1 MKLGRFLSS
10 DQSIQSRK
18 QQLCD
23 MIFIFTKVK
32 TQFQYLLR
40 KEGQASFCQG
50 VQVIWNIQQM
60 IMTEERASERED
72 ISIETAR
79 TEVNRDKKKKKEYS
93 TVGQLQKVYD
103 IVWCE

>member
-10 DQSIQSRK
+10 DQSIQSRE

-50 VQVIWNIQQM
+50 VQVI
-60 IMTEERASERED
+60 
-72 ISIETAR
+72 
-79 TEVNRDKKKKKEYS
+79 
-93 TVGQLQKVYD
+93 
-103 IVWCE
+103 